1 MPILRTFLI
10 PSLALAAAAAAA
22 IAAPG
27 RPAEAVQS
35 PNVHAEHRQALE
47 LFRQGSY
54 AAAYGRLMRL
64 ADAGHV
70 GAARLALV
78 MSTQGKAMFGTE
90 LSATAAQQMRWNAQI
105 VNHGR
110 YFMPAPD
117 LASGE

>member
-1 MPILRTFLI
+1 MSILRTFLI
-10 PSLALAAAAAAA
+10 PTLALAAAAAAV
-22 IAAPG
+22 AAPG
-27 RPAEAVQS
+27 RPAEPVLPTSA
-35 PNVHAEHRQALE
+35 HTEHRQALE

-54 AAAYGRLMRL
+54 AAAYGRLVRL

-78 MSTQGKAMFGTE
+78 MSMQGKAMFGAE

-105 VNHGR
+105 VNQGR
-110 YFMPAPD
+110 YFVPTPD